1 MSVIPIDGI
10 GNMALLPIGFISP
23 TPVRFGSLVYII
35 KTLVTFVTLV
45 SLVLFFFYS
54 PRNDFSHR
62 GDVGLPGESVRLCL
76 KCGLLRAKNAL
87 AMT

>member
-23 TPVRFGSLVYII
+23 TPVRFGSLVNII
-35 KTLVTFVTLV
+35 KTLVTLVTFV
-45 SLVLFFFYS
+45 SLVLFFYS

-62 GDVGLPGESVRLCL
+62 INGVVYKKP
-76 KCGLLRAKNAL
+76 
-87 AMT
+87 